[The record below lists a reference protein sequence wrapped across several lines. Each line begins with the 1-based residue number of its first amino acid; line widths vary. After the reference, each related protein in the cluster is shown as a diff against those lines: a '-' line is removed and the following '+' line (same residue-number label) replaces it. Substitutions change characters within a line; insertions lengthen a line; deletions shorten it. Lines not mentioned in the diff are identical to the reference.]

1 MSNGYYYKNNTK
13 DNNIFLKEGTKNY
26 LIVITVL
33 TIIIIAIAG
42 SFYFSPHNE
51 NQNKTIFYTFIILC
65 FIWIS
70 FGLYIYNKYTEIEE
84 EKKKIRRRLRKKLR
98 KI

>member
-13 DNNIFLKEGTKNY
+13 NNNIFLKEGTKNY
-26 LIVITVL
+26 LNVIIIL

-51 NQNKTIFYTFIILC
+51 NKNKTIFYTFIILC

-84 EKKKIRRRLRKKLR
+84 AKIKKRRDRRKLR
-98 KI
+98 RK

>member
-1 MSNGYYYKNNTK
+1 MSNGYYYKNNTKNNTK

-51 NQNKTIFYTFIILC
+51 NQNKTI
-65 FIWIS
+65 
-70 FGLYIYNKYTEIEE
+70 YNKYTEIEE
-84 EKKKIRRRLRKKLR
+84 EQKKIRRRLRKKLR
-98 KI
+98 KLRKI